1 MQTVAAW
8 VLALLL
14 VAATSFVGSA
24 GAQTPALDDDAITV
38 GVEKAI
44 HSDASLSTM
53 DITVQ
58 TRDGVVY
65 LRGFVKSVADI
76 SRAAALAHRV
86 KGVNLIRNTIR
97 VADRPSR
104 A

>member
-14 VAATSFVGSA
+14 VAATTFVGFA
-24 GAQTPALDDDAITV
+24 GAQTPALDDDAITA

-44 HSDASLSTM
+44 YGDASLRTM
-53 DITVQ
+53 DITVE
-58 TRDGVVY
+58 TRGGVVY
-65 LRGFVKSVADI
+65 LRGSVKSIADI

-86 KGVNLIRNTIR
+86 QGVNLIRNRIR

>member
-1 MQTVAAW
+1 MRTAAAW
-8 VLALLL
+8 LLALAL
-14 VAATSFVGSA
+14 VAATTFA
-24 GAQTPALDDDAITV
+24 GFAAAQTPALDDETITAS
-38 GVEKAI
+38 VEKAI
-44 HSDASLSTM
+44 YSDASLKMM

-65 LRGFVKSVADI
+65 LRGFVNSIADI
-76 SRAAALAHRV
+76 TRAAALARTV
-86 KGVNLIRNTIR
+86 KGVNFIRNRIR

>member
-1 MQTVAAW
+1 MQTAAAW
-8 VLALLL
+8 LAALAL
-14 VAATSFVGSA
+14 VAAAIFAGNAFAQASA
-24 GAQTPALDDDAITV
+24 LADDAITA

-44 HSDASLSTM
+44 YSDASLRTM

-65 LRGFVKSVADI
+65 LRGFVKSIADI
-76 SRAAALAHRV
+76 SRAAALAHKV
-86 KGVNLIRNTIR
+86 KGVNFIRNRIR
-97 VADRPSR
+97 VADRPWR